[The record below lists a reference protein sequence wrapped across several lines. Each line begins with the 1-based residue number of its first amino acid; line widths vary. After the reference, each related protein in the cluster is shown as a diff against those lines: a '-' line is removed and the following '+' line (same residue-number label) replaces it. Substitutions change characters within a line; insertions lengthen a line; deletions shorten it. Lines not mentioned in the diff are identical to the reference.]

1 MKAPSQ
7 TVAAVHVA
15 LLSSRF
21 GPKRRANQ
29 RGSSLILA
37 MAIMV
42 IGTLSVVAMMS
53 YATVSLRSAEA
64 YQRSTV
70 GMQAASDVVDL
81 AIAEIRGDRSLGSKG
96 GTETVTVDYESAQA
110 VCTAE
115 AGSGVANP
123 VGGYADRTMR
133 CTGSYSGNELLWT
146 RVQLLDNNGDEPGAV
161 AQVLERRV
169 GN

>member
-1 MKAPSQ
+1 MMTLAHP
-7 TVAAVHVA
+7 
-15 LLSSRF
+15 L
-21 GPKRRANQ
+21 RRRSHRRTDQ

-42 IGTLSVVAMMS
+42 IGTLSVVALMS
-53 YATVSLRSAEA
+53 YATVSLRSAGA

-70 GMQAASDVVDL
+70 GMQGASDAVDL
-81 AIAEIRGDRSLGSKG
+81 AITEIRSQRTLGAAA
-96 GTETVTVDYESAQA
+96 GTPTVTVEYDAKASAT
-110 VCTAE
+110 CTAE
-115 AGSGVANP
+115 PGSGDPNP

-133 CTGSYSGNELLWT
+133 CIGSYSGNELLWT

>member
-1 MKAPSQ
+1 MAPNG
-7 TVAAVHVA
+7 TIGAVRLA
-15 LLSSRF
+15 SLSSRF
-21 GPKRRANQ
+21 GAVRRAEQ

-70 GMQAASDVVDL
+70 GMQAASDAVDL
-81 AIAEIRGDRSLGSKG
+81 AITQIRGTRALGAIG
-96 GTETVTVDYESAQA
+96 GTESVTVDYDSAQA

-115 AGSGVANP
+115 AGSGVPNP
-123 VGGYADRTMR
+123 AGGYADRMLR
-133 CTGSYSGNELLWT
+133 CTGSYSGNELLRT
-146 RVQLLDNNGDEPGAV
+146 KVQLLDNNGEEPGAV

-169 GN
+169 GS